1 MMRPLSFLFILTA
14 TLIACTRTE
23 TPDLSAPERIAAG
36 QAIYVQHCA
45 ACHGARLEG
54 QPDWTTRR
62 PDGRL
67 PAPPHNDEGHTWH
80 HPSELL
86 FNLVKHG
93 LVPPYAPAGY
103 VSDMP
108 AFGGRLSDEDIWAVL
123 AFIRSQ
129 WSPEVRARHDALEV
143 QLRQQRGG

>member
-1 MMRPLSFLFILTA
+1 MWPFLLILTA
-14 TLIACTRTE
+14 TLMACTRNE
-23 TPDLSAPERIAAG
+23 VPDLNTPERIAAG
-36 QAIYVQHCA
+36 QTIYAQHCA
-45 ACHGARLEG
+45 TCHGAQLEG

-80 HPSELL
+80 HDSELL

-123 AFIRSQ
+123 AFIRSR
-129 WSPEVRARHDALEV
+129 WSPEVRARHDALEA